1 MWTYA
6 VFVGKYKEECFKLI
20 LNLKDIGRETTHVFV
35 YRKRAQYQAFY
46 LHDVK
51 KNALKY
57 I

>member
-51 KNALKY
+51 KNVLKY